1 MLDQVKP
8 LSTPAQSSPFFDWK
22 KLVRVTSLLVGLAGG
37 IVVFI
42 LVWPDQ
48 LKLRSTSLFLAC
60 FYILW
65 GTLTHTKAGTF
76 SMKVFWEYAGIAGL
90 GALMLWLIV

>member
-1 MLDQVKP
+1 MLDPITIPPASVPVK
-8 LSTPAQSSPFFDWK
+8 QPFNWK
-22 KLVRVTSLLVGLAGG
+22 RMLRVATLLIGLAGA

-42 LVWPDQ
+42 LVWPDRFW
-48 LKLRSTSLFLAC
+48 LRSTSIFLAC

-76 SMKVFWEYAGIAGL
+76 SAKVFWEYAGIAGL